1 MFRRRPEIQFLCR
14 PRDEGIIAEPL
25 PAKSVIPEWF
35 RHLPG
40 IDRSQVSATNDG
52 LTVKRCMPFLDALSA
67 GWIIP
72 LAVPVRLEITEG
84 GRNVTAGWD
93 FDLEMVSN
101 HSSFQLAGNPYEPHP
116 PMKFHNYWT
125 ICTPPG
131 WSCLFVPP
139 INRPNGIF
147 EVLGGVVDTDEYRSP
162 VNFPFVATA
171 SDGVYT
177 LKKGTPLVQV
187 IPFRRADAAIE
198 GSVRAESE
206 REGEEREHIRRS
218 TQAGDGWYK
227 RHARAAR

>member
-1 MFRRRPEIQFLCR
+1 MFRRRLEIQFLCR
-14 PRDEGIIAEPL
+14 PKDEAIIAKPL
-25 PAKSVIPEWF
+25 PAKSVIPAWF
-35 RHLPG
+35 RQLPG
-40 IDRSQVSATNDG
+40 IDRSQVSATNNG

-72 LAVPVRLEITEG
+72 LAVPVRLEITDG
-84 GRNVTAGWD
+84 GRTVEAGWD
-93 FDLEMVSN
+93 FDREMVSN

-147 EVLGGVVDTDEYRSP
+147 EVLGGVVDTDKYRSP
-162 VNFPFVATA
+162 INFPFIVTGP
-171 SDGVYT
+171 DGVYT
-177 LKKGTPLVQV
+177 LNKGAPLVQV

-206 REGEEREHIRRS
+206 REGEEREQIRRS
-218 TQAGDGWYK
+218 TRAGEGWYK
-227 RHARAAR
+227 HHARAER

>member
-1 MFRRRPEIQFLCR
+1 MLRRRPEIEFLCR
-14 PRDEGIIAEPL
+14 PKDEGIIAEPL
-25 PAKSVIPEWF
+25 PAKSVIPAWF
-35 RHLPG
+35 RRLPG
-40 IDRSQVSATNDG
+40 IDRSQVSAMNDG
-52 LTVKRCMPFLDALSA
+52 MTVKRCMPFLDAMSA

-84 GRNVTAGWD
+84 GRTVEAGWD

-147 EVLGGVVDTDEYRSP
+147 EVLGGVVDTDKYRSP

-171 SDGVYT
+171 PDGVYT
-177 LKKGTPLVQV
+177 LTKGTPLAQV
-187 IPFRRADAAIE
+187 IPFRRADAAID
-198 GSVRAESE
+198 GSVRAETE
-206 REGEEREHIRRS
+206 REAEERERIRRS
-218 TQAGDGWYK
+218 TKAGDGWYK
-227 RHARAAR
+227 RHARAER